1 MDVEE
6 SRPSRGLSIVEV
18 PMTTVWWKK
27 GCKTSKKGI
36 DYLNGKGVEYELRD
50 IVSDPPPRE
59 LLEAHVGGENLKAFL
74 NTSSRPYRELG
85 VGKNM
90 PTQKRLIELMLEYPD
105 LIKRP
110 VVERD
115 GRVSFGFD
123 PEAIDGVIG

>member
-1 MDVEE
+1 MV
-6 SRPSRGLSIVEV
+6 
-18 PMTTVWWKK
+18 TVWWKK

-36 DYLNGKGVEYELRD
+36 EYLDSNGVEYELRD

-59 LLEAHVGGENLKAFL
+59 LLEDHVGGERLKAFL
-74 NTSSRPYRELG
+74 NTSSKPYRELG

-90 PTQKRLIELMLEYPD
+90 PGRERLIGLMLEHPD

-110 VVERD
+110 VIEKD

-123 PEAIDGVIG
+123 PEAIDRVIGA